1 MRILKVMIMVAN
13 ATIIGLSIYGIGYVK
28 GKTEQ
33 MNADKFDVDY
43 AYKHGFE
50 EGFEEAK
57 DFYVF
62 I

>member
-13 ATIIGLSIYGIGYVK
+13 ATIVGLSIYGIGYVK

-33 MNADKFDVDY
+33 MNTDKWDVDY
-43 AYKHGFE
+43 AYKNGFE

-57 DFYVF
+57 EFY
-62 I
+62 ICR